1 MARVVVVR
9 VPDRYCTS
17 TTRVSPFCAIAE
29 LSVGHGS
36 SGEYNIED
44 SANTQVRS
52 VIQGLLS
59 AASCCGNQRERH
71 ESYRHR
77 LPPGGRP
84 LRYENHDVTA
94 RVSRR
99 FDGRPTESRR
109 YEQGQPGL
117 SIRWN
122 PDVHPVVR
130 SSLVAKH
137 VGPAGFSDL
146 EARWELFK
154 ATQIRPTSAASKRRS
169 PTWAGYGQLD
179 WSYQSKL
186 CRGG

>member
-1 MARVVVVR
+1 MLRRSTREAR
-9 VPDRYCTS
+9 
-17 TTRVSPFCAIAE
+17 
-29 LSVGHGS
+29 
-36 SGEYNIED
+36 
-44 SANTQVRS
+44 
-52 VIQGLLS
+52 
-59 AASCCGNQRERH
+59 
-71 ESYRHR
+71 SYRHR

-94 RVSRR
+94 GVSRR

-130 SSLVAKH
+130 LSLVAQH

-146 EARWELFK
+146 EARRELFK
-154 ATQIRPTSAASKRRS
+154 ATQIRPTSGAVEETIANVSRVR
-169 PTWAGYGQLD
+169 PA
-179 WSYQSKL
+179 
-186 CRGG
+186 